1 LSWRRSQPA
10 ADIAKEGAMEELLEL
25 RAHIEQGRYAEA
37 LSLIGEMEEMS
48 RDDKV
53 HKIESFLYIL
63 LLHLIKQQAEQRT
76 TRSWEVSIQNAIDGV
91 KRVNKRRKAGGYYLS
106 PDELQESIEE
116 IFPTALRQ
124 ASLEAFEGRYDDTE
138 LTTRFDVHHVK
149 QQSLRMILEAQS
161 A

>member
-1 LSWRRSQPA
+1 
-10 ADIAKEGAMEELLEL
+10 MEELVEL

-48 RDDKV
+48 RDDKI

-76 TRSWEVSIQNAIDGV
+76 ARSWEVPIQNAIDGV

-124 ASLEAFEGRYDDTE
+124 ASLERLFEKSSIDGISS
-138 LTTRFDVHHVK
+138 VHCRDGSETIPNRPH
-149 QQSLRMILEAQS
+149 
-161 A
+161 